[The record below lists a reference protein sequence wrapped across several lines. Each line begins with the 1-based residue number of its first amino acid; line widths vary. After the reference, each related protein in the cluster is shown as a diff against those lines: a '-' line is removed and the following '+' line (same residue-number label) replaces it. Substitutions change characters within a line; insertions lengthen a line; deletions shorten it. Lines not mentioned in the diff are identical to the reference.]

1 MQTVQ
6 ENKVHSYAFCPL
18 EQCKLVCA
26 FGVVQPV
33 KIDCAICAGQLFLIV
48 LLSDEMVKP
57 AKIAEE
63 TNLTI
68 VPPSVAVVQMIK
80 LAQKVQPEKMHNL
93 VKIVQTVKQSNYRKQ
108 YNCAVYRIYVNRL
121 DQFKWS
127 IKLKLFELT
136 KFRTSLNG

>member
-18 EQCKLVCA
+18 EQYRLVCA
-26 FGVVQPV
+26 FEVVQPV

-80 LAQKVQPEKMHNL
+80 QVQKVQPEKCITWLNSSNG
-93 VKIVQTVKQSNYRKQ
+93 KIVKLSQTV
-108 YNCAVYRIYVNRL
+108 
-121 DQFKWS
+121 
-127 IKLKLFELT
+127 
-136 KFRTSLNG
+136 

>member
-18 EQCKLVCA
+18 EQCKLVSA
-26 FGVVQPV
+26 FEVVQPV

-108 YNCAVYRIYVNRL
+108 YNCAVDRIYVNRL